1 MDIKRTLLWIIFS
14 CSILVLWN
22 NWQNENLIKT
32 NQEILL
38 PESNN
43 NNLQKHVPLLKDSK
57 KETVKSYIDLA
68 KKLMDDTVTVENDVL
83 KITFSKTGAQIV
95 KAELLK
101 YTNQN
106 DNKHTIL
113 LDINDNFLYTI
124 QSGLLG
130 KENIPNHNNKFNL
143 LSNKKI
149 SDQNIE
155 ISFSCESGDV
165 ILIKTFILSMNSY
178 AIKVNHKVINKND
191 KSINPHLYLQILR
204 DSSEPTDSSSF
215 YKTFNGVAL
224 YSEKEKFQKV
234 SFKDIS
240 NNKAKYAKKSENGW
254 IAMIQHYFATAC
266 IPSSNSNRNNE
277 IVEVDNENK
286 IFAAR
291 TIESLGQI
299 EPDSYHENLSFL
311 WIGPQDQKQMSEIS
325 KGLDL
330 VVDYGVF
337 TIIAKP
343 LFNLMNW
350 IFSLTKNWGWTIV
363 LLTVFVK
370 MIFFP
375 LASKSYRSMARL
387 KKISPRIQ
395 SIKEQC
401 GDDTKRFN
409 SSIIE
414 LYRKE
419 KINPLGGCLPM
430 IIQIPVFIS
439 LYWVLLSSVEM
450 RGAPWIF
457 WIKDLSATDPFMILP
472 ILMMITMVVQ
482 IKLNPS
488 PPDPV
493 QAKVMMIMP
502 LVFGGMMFFFP
513 SGLVLYWCINNILSI
528 AQQWFI
534 TRETSRQ

>member
-1 MDIKRTLLWIIFS
+1 MDIRRTLIWIIFS

-22 NWQNENLIKT
+22 NWQSENYTKT
-32 NQEILL
+32 NKEIFLS
-38 PESNN
+38 EQDN
-43 NNLQKHVPLLKDSK
+43 NNLQKHVPSLKDSK
-57 KETVKSYIDLA
+57 KETVKSYIYLA
-68 KKLMDDTVTVENDVL
+68 KKLMDDTVIVETNVFKL
-83 KITFSKTGAQIV
+83 TFSKTGAQLI

-101 YTNQN
+101 YTDKN
-106 DNKHTIL
+106 DNKHTVL

-130 KENIPNHNNKFNL
+130 AENIPNHNNKFDL
-143 LSNKKI
+143 VSKKI
-149 SDQNIE
+149 SDQDIE
-155 ISFSCESGDV
+155 ISFFCESGGIV
-165 ILIKTFILSMNSY
+165 LTKTFILNMNSY
-178 AIKVNHKVINKND
+178 AIKVKHKITNKSD
-191 KSINPHLYLQILR
+191 VSINPYLYLQILR
-204 DSSEPTDSSSF
+204 DNSDPTDSSSF
-215 YKTFNGVAL
+215 YKTFNGIAL
-224 YSEKEKFQKV
+224 YSEKEKFQKI
-234 SFKDIS
+234 SFKDVS
-240 NNKAKYAKKSENGW
+240 NNKAKYIKKSENGW
-254 IAMIQHYFATAC
+254 VAMVQHYFATAC
-266 IPSSNSNRNNE
+266 IPSTDSIRTNE
-277 IVEVDNENK
+277 IVELDSDNK
-286 IFAAR
+286 IFAVR

-299 EPDSYHENLSFL
+299 EPGNFHENSSFL
-311 WIGPQDQKQMSEIS
+311 WIGPQDQKKMSELS

-330 VVDYGVF
+330 VVDYGIF

-343 LFNLMNW
+343 LFNLMNL

-363 LLTVFVK
+363 FLTVFIKIV
-370 MIFFP
+370 FFP

-395 SIKEQC
+395 LIKEQC
-401 GDDTKRFN
+401 GNDTKRFN
-409 SSIIE
+409 SSIID
-414 LYRKE
+414 LYRQE

-430 IIQIPVFIS
+430 VIQIPVFIS

-472 ILMMITMVVQ
+472 IIMMLTMVVQ

-513 SGLVLYWCINNILSI
+513 SGLVLYWCVNNILSI
-528 AQQWFI
+528 IQQWFI
-534 TRETSRQ
+534 TRETHKL

>member
-1 MDIKRTLLWIIFS
+1 MDIRRTLIWIIFS

-22 NWQNENLIKT
+22 NWQNENYIKT
-32 NQEILL
+32 NSKALL
-38 PESNN
+38 SETKDNDTS
-43 NNLQKHVPLLKDSK
+43 QKHVPLLKNSK
-57 KETVKSYIDLA
+57 KETVKSYISFA
-68 KKLMDDTVTVENDVL
+68 KKLMDDTVTIETDVL
-83 KITFSKTGAQIV
+83 KLTFSKTGAQLI

-101 YTNQN
+101 YT
-106 DNKHTIL
+106 DKDENKHKVL
-113 LDINDNFLYTI
+113 LDINDDFLYTI

-130 KENIPNHNNKFNL
+130 LENIPNHNNKFDMF
-143 LSNKKI
+143 SKKT
-149 SDQNIE
+149 SDQGIE
-155 ISFSCESGDV
+155 ISFSCESGG
-165 ILIKTFILSMNSY
+165 ILLTKTFILKMNSY
-178 AIKVNHKVINKND
+178 AIKVNHKVTNKSD
-191 KSINPHLYLQILR
+191 KSINPYLYLQILR
-204 DSSEPTDSSSF
+204 DNSDPSDSSSF
-215 YKTFNGVAL
+215 YKTFNGIAL
-224 YSEKEKFQKV
+224 YSEKEKFQKI

-240 NNKAKYAKKSENGW
+240 NNKAKYIKKSDNGW
-254 IAMIQHYFATAC
+254 VAMVQHYFATAC
-266 IPSSNSNRNNE
+266 IPSIDSNRANE
-277 IVEVDNENK
+277 IVEVDSDNK
-286 IFAAR
+286 IFAVR

-299 EPDSYHENLSFL
+299 EPGSSHENLSFL
-311 WIGPQDQKQMSEIS
+311 WIGPQDQKQMSEVS

-330 VVDYGVF
+330 VVDYGIF

-343 LFNLMNW
+343 LFNLMNL

-363 LLTVFVK
+363 LLTILIK
-370 MIFFP
+370 IIFFP

-387 KKISPRIQ
+387 KRISPRIQ
-395 SIKEQC
+395 LIKEQC
-401 GDDTKRFN
+401 GNDTKKFN
-409 SSIIE
+409 SSIID

-450 RGAPWIF
+450 RGASWIF

-472 ILMMITMVVQ
+472 IIMMLTMVIQ

-513 SGLVLYWCINNILSI
+513 SGLVLYWCVNNILSI
-528 AQQWFI
+528 IQQWFI
-534 TRETSRQ
+534 TRETHRP

>member
-1 MDIKRTLLWIIFS
+1 MDIRRTLIWIIFS

-22 NWQNENLIKT
+22 NWQGENSNKT
-32 NQEILL
+32 NSEIFLS
-38 PESNN
+38 ESDKD
-43 NNLQKHVPLLKDSK
+43 NLQKHVPLLKDGK
-57 KETVKSYIDLA
+57 KETVKSYISLA
-68 KKLMDDTVTVENDVL
+68 KKLMDDTVTVETNVL
-83 KITFSKTGAQIV
+83 KITFSKTGAQLI

-101 YTNQN
+101 YTDKN
-106 DNKHTIL
+106 NKHTVL
-113 LDINDNFLYTI
+113 LDINDNFLYTV

-130 KENIPNHNNKFNL
+130 IENIPNHNNKFDL
-143 LSNKKI
+143 LSKKI
-149 SDQNIE
+149 TDQDIE
-155 ISFSCESGDV
+155 ISFSCESKG
-165 ILIKTFILSMNSY
+165 ITLTKTFILNMNSY
-178 AIKVNHKVINKND
+178 AIKVNHKIDNKSD
-191 KSINPHLYLQILR
+191 KSINPYLYLQIIR
-204 DSSEPTDSSSF
+204 DSSDPTDSSSF
-215 YKTFNGVAL
+215 YKTFNGIAL
-224 YSEKEKFQKV
+224 YSEKEKFQKI
-234 SFKDIS
+234 SFKDVS
-240 NNKAKYAKKSENGW
+240 NNKAKYIKKSENGW
-254 IAMIQHYFATAC
+254 IAMVQHYFAIAC
-266 IPSSNSNRNNE
+266 IPSIDSSRTNE
-277 IVEVDNENK
+277 IVELDSDNK
-286 IFAAR
+286 IFAVR

-299 EPDSYHENLSFL
+299 EPGNCDENSSFL
-311 WIGPQDQKQMSEIS
+311 WVGPQDQTQMSEIA

-330 VVDYGVF
+330 VVDYGIF

-363 LLTVFVK
+363 LLTVFIKIV
-370 MIFFP
+370 FFP

-395 SIKEQC
+395 LIKEQC
-401 GDDTKRFN
+401 GNDTKRFN

-430 IIQIPVFIS
+430 VIQIPVFIS

-472 ILMMITMVVQ
+472 ILMMLTMVIQ

-513 SGLVLYWCINNILSI
+513 SGLVLYWCVNNILSI
-528 AQQWFI
+528 IQQWFI
-534 TRETSRQ
+534 TRDTHKI